1 MKPSIA
7 KNIFEHFW
15 GSILVSIGTVAI
27 ACLWGWNLN
36 GQNGLLQALW
46 IFLIL
51 LILEISLSFDN
62 AVVNASILK
71 NWNKF
76 WQTIFLSLGV
86 LIAVFG
92 MRLVFPLVIVGL
104 TTNMSLTETWNLAI
118 ENPVQYSE
126 ILLTH
131 HAQISA
137 FGGVFLLLIFLDF
150 FVSTKKKVFW
160 IKPLEVQ
167 LEKLNK
173 FKNFSIFFT
182 LLFLLILTSTSD
194 LSNSKQS
201 EVVMFGLWGLISYLI
216 INILCQSLEQK
227 GADAVQAIKKGS
239 VGGFIYIEVLDASFS
254 IDAVVGAFAITK
266 DVVIIMLGLGAGA
279 MAVRSLTVYL
289 VKKQTLN
296 ELVFLEHGA
305 HYAIGALAIIMIGSV
320 QFHIPEII
328 TGTVGLILILLSGY
342 SSIKRKRFTKPS

>member
-1 MKPSIA
+1 MKNFFLKIIV
-7 KNIFEHFW
+7 KHFW
-15 GSILVSIGTVAI
+15 GTILVSIGSLGI
-27 ACLWGWNLN
+27 ACWWGWILN
-36 GQNGLLQALW
+36 GQTGMLQALW

-76 WQTIFLSLGV
+76 WQTIFLTLGI

-92 MRLVFPLVIVGL
+92 MRLIFPLFIVGL
-104 TTNMSLTETWNLAI
+104 TTNMSLLETWNLAL
-118 ENPVQYSE
+118 EEPLLYSE
-126 ILLTH
+126 ILLEH

-150 FVSTKKKVFW
+150 FISSKKKIFW
-160 IKPLEVQ
+160 IKPLEIQ
-167 LEKLNK
+167 LQKLDK
-173 FKNFSIFFT
+173 FKGITILLT
-182 LLFLLILTSTSD
+182 LFLLLILTWTSELST
-194 LSNSKQS
+194 SKQS
-201 EVVMFGLWGLISYLI
+201 EVIKFGLWGLLSYLS
-216 INILCQSLEQK
+216 INLLCQSLEQK
-227 GADAVQAIKKGS
+227 STDAVETIKKGS
-239 VGGFIYIEVLDASFS
+239 IGGFIYLEVLDASFS

-289 VKKQTLN
+289 VKKETLK

-305 HYAIGALAIIMIGSV
+305 HYAIGALALIMVGSV

-328 TGTVGLILILLSGY
+328 TGTIGLILILLSGY
-342 SSIKRKRFTKPS
+342 SSIKRKKLGSF